1 MLTGPVVIST
11 VNIMS
16 QIKNLIENV
25 CDLYE
30 NGVEPEA
37 IAFGLEVKVKMV
49 TDILTEYS
57 EIYQEDQAIL
67 RQAEDIERYKE
78 FG

>member
-1 MLTGPVVIST
+1 MLTGPVVTST

-16 QIKNLIENV
+16 QIKNLVENV

-37 IAFGLEVKVKMV
+37 IAFGLEVKVKLV
-49 TDILTEYS
+49 TDILK
-57 EIYQEDQAIL
+57 L
-67 RQAEDIERYKE
+67 RGSQTSASTLFPSSVPY
-78 FG
+78 

>member
-1 MLTGPVVIST
+1 MLTGPVVTST
-11 VNIMS
+11 VNIMG

-49 TDILTEYS
+49 TDIWPIIPSCIRKTK
-57 EIYQEDQAIL
+57 Q
-67 RQAEDIERYKE
+67 
-78 FG
+78 F